1 MAIVISDTNDRRKK
15 VDLKLGKVALTPTI
29 QAQSGPATRVQDI
42 SPIVKQGEQFLNN
55 FNKLGKV
62 YGDAVDVFTE
72 KGKEEAKQ
80 LDEAGFQD
88 ALKNISGDSFSL
100 FGKTKAFNEGLVE
113 RYFATEVPFELQ
125 KIDEE
130 MQANITQ
137 YGSLDKFQEATAQ
150 RLNKYFD
157 TLGEQF
163 DENVFT
169 NRALGAYSSVV
180 KQKMLLSSNEKYLA
194 KIDAFNTEEANN
206 KAHRAVDGL
215 KSPVDVAHVNENG
228 ITGLGA
234 TLTLVD
240 NKISETITDPTERNK
255 VLTGSVFGKL
265 TNAIKSND
273 FTYADSIL
281 DIIED
286 DEFSVNGKQI
296 FNTAEA
302 GLKVEE
308 LRAVYDTAL
317 KKYEREQL
325 PIDSATGTNSAM
337 LEITSAIRL
346 EGEDVGIELANKY
359 LDEIAK
365 TGSITIGDETY
376 TNPIVVGD
384 IQKEIRAATFNPQVF
399 VKLADDRLMAA
410 SSTGINDYLNGKNGI
425 LNEKQIKALIEETV
439 ELSNVDAS
447 TFYLEGTNDLNETIT
462 IGISTDLSDIIAD
475 VKTHSNELMQEI
487 IDTIPADITQPNDK
501 AQYIQDQIK
510 EKGLRE
516 QLKQKL
522 IDSIKSYAPSG
533 TTGSQETNQ
542 IIVDLKA
549 NGYTEEQIEQIK
561 ITEGNNFNAAA
572 KEALR
577 REEAE
582 DSYYN
587 ISSDGNVSTRGL
599 FVNDRYAS
607 FQEADE
613 EDAFISSEN
622 KLEEH
627 NKVSKKIN
635 KKGLGNFLFDSIVNI
650 RLGEFKTKSD
660 GYTKIAETI
669 KTVGINQDELLT
681 GKIIATP
688 SDAIGGLYMSADSNY
703 GTLNINTLIAQNRIS
718 FDTFGIQLNKSFA
731 GTIQAIKA
739 YEEDNTNVNSTIR
752 TIADKYGMDV
762 SELYALQRKYFE
774 QNGYL
779 K

>member
-1 MAIVISDTNDRRKK
+1 MAIVISDTNDKRKQ

-62 YGDAVDVFTE
+62 YGDAVDIFTE

-113 RYFATEVPFELQ
+113 RYFATEVPLELL

-150 RLNKYFD
+150 RLDTYFD
-157 TLGEQF
+157 SLGEQF

-180 KQKMLLSSNEKYLA
+180 KQKMLLKSNEKYIE
-194 KIDAFNTEEANN
+194 KIDTFNTEEANN
-206 KAHRAVDGL
+206 KAYREIDSLTTAVDVSHEIEGKSGL
-215 KSPVDVAHVNENG
+215 QRSLELIDTKNAE
-228 ITGLGA
+228 IL
-234 TLTLVD
+234 
-240 NKISETITDPTERNK
+240 TDPLERNK
-255 VLTGSVFGKL
+255 ASTGAVFGKI

-308 LRAVYDTAL
+308 LRTAYDTAL

-325 PIDSATGTNSAM
+325 PIDRATGTNSAM

-384 IQKEIRAATFNPQVF
+384 IQKEIRAATFNPKVF
-399 VKLADDRLMAA
+399 VKLADDKLMDA
-410 SSTGINDYLNGKNGI
+410 SSKGINDYLNGI
-425 LNEKQIKALIEETV
+425 LGDKQLRGLLV
-439 ELSNVDAS
+439 EQEIPLT
-447 TFYLEGTNDLNETIT
+447 TFYLEKTDALGDSVWEGN
-462 IGISTDLSDIIAD
+462 SPDLSNIRSEVIRYKNELVQDII
-475 VKTHSNELMQEI
+475 NN
-487 IDTIPADITQPNDK
+487 IPADITQPNDK
-501 AQYIQDQIK
+501 AQYVINQIEELGLEDLIK
-510 EKGLRE
+510 ERYIE
-516 QLKQKL
+516 TLKK
-522 IDSIKSYAPSG
+522 YTPSG

-549 NGYTEEQIEQIK
+549 NGYTKEQIEQIK

-587 ISSDGNVSTRGL
+587 IGTDGNVSTRGF

-613 EDAFISSEN
+613 EGAFISSEN

-635 KKGLGNFLFDSIVNI
+635 KKGLGNFMFDSIINI
-650 RLGEFKTKSD
+650 RLGEFKEKSD

-669 KTVGINQDELLT
+669 KTVGINQDDLLK
-681 GKIIATP
+681 GKIVATP
-688 SDAIGGLYMSADSNY
+688 NDTMGGLYMSADSNY
-703 GTLNINTLIAQNRIS
+703 GTLNINTLITQNRIS

-731 GTIQAIKA
+731 GTIQAIEA
-739 YEEDNTNVNSTIR
+739 FEADFTVNPTMQS
-752 TIADKYGMDV
+752 IADKYGMDV
-762 SELYALQRKYFE
+762 STLYALQRQYFE

>member
-1 MAIVISDTNDRRKK
+1 MAIVISDTNDKRKK

-55 FNKLGKV
+55 FNNLTKV

-113 RYFATEVPFELQ
+113 RYFATEVPLELQ

-130 MQANITQ
+130 MQADITQ

-157 TLGEQF
+157 TLGGKF

-180 KQKMLLSSNEKYLA
+180 KQKMLLSSNEKYIE
-194 KIDAFNTEEANN
+194 KIDAFNTDEANN
-206 KAHRAVDGL
+206 KAYRAVDGL
-215 KSPVDVAHVNENG
+215 KSAVDVAHVNENG
-228 ITGLGA
+228 MTGLGA

-265 TNAIKSND
+265 TNAINSNE
-273 FTYADSIL
+273 FAYADSVL
-281 DIIED
+281 DLIED
-286 DEFSVNGKQI
+286 EEFSVNGKQI

-302 GLKVEE
+302 GLRVEE
-308 LRAVYDTAL
+308 LRAAYDTAL
-317 KKYEREQL
+317 MKYERHQL
-325 PIDSATGTNSAM
+325 PIDKDKAISATM
-337 LEITSAIRL
+337 LDITSAIRNV
-346 EGEDVGIELANKY
+346 GEDAGIELANKY

-365 TGSITIGDETY
+365 TGSVTIGDETY
-376 TNPIVVGD
+376 TDSRIVADV
-384 IQKEIRAATFNPQVF
+384 QKEIRAATFNPQVF
-399 VKLADDRLMAA
+399 VKLADDKLMDA
-410 SSTGINDYLNGKNGI
+410 SSKGINDYLNGI
-425 LNEKQIKALIEETV
+425 LGDKQLRGLLV
-439 ELSNVDAS
+439 EQEIPLT
-447 TFYLEGTNDLNETIT
+447 TFYLEKTDALGDSVWEGN
-462 IGISTDLSDIIAD
+462 SPDLSNIRSEVITYKNELVQDIID
-475 VKTHSNELMQEI
+475 N
-487 IDTIPADITQPNDK
+487 IPADITQPNDK
-501 AQYIQDQIK
+501 AQYVINQIEDLGLKDLIK
-510 EKGLRE
+510 ERYIE
-516 QLKQKL
+516 TLKK
-522 IDSIKSYAPSG
+522 YTPSG

-549 NGYTEEQIEQIK
+549 NGYTKEQIEQIK

-587 ISSDGNVSTRGL
+587 IGSDGNVSTRGF

-613 EDAFISSEN
+613 EGAFISSEN

-635 KKGLGNFLFDSIVNI
+635 KKGLGNFLFDSIINI
-650 RLGEFKTKSD
+650 RIGEFKEKSD

-669 KTVGINQDELLT
+669 KTVGINQDDLLK
-681 GKIIATP
+681 GKIVATP
-688 SDAIGGLYMSADSNY
+688 NDTMGGLYMSADSNY
-703 GTLNINTLIAQNRIS
+703 GTLNINTLITQNRIS

-731 GTIQAIKA
+731 GTIQAIEA
-739 YEEDNTNVNSTIR
+739 FEADFTVNPTMQS
-752 TIADKYGMDV
+752 IADKYGMDV
-762 SELYALQRKYFE
+762 STLYALQRQYFE